1 MKQIKHLIIGGGAI
15 DSLTP
20 SEYNILKLLMENPG
34 RVFSST
40 QIYERI
46 WNEDACGSG
55 SVVAVHIRH
64 LREKIE
70 IDPSNPRYLK
80 VVWGLGYKIEKEAK
94 Q

>member
-1 MKQIKHLIIGGGAI
+1 MLNRLEQEAWGVMFLSGQQLTPAVYVKST
-15 DSLTP
+15 DSLVW
-20 SEYNILKLLMENPG
+20 E
-34 RVFSST
+34 SS
-40 QIYERI
+40 
-46 WNEDACGSG
+46 CGSG

>member
-1 MKQIKHLIIGGGAI
+1 M
-15 DSLTP
+15 D
-20 SEYNILKLLMENPG
+20 PG
-34 RVFSST
+34 RRVCTVSDQTIKLSPRE
-40 QIYERI
+40 YELLLCLLH
-46 WNEDACGSG
+46 NSG
-55 SVVAVHIRH
+55 RVLSRAQLLDKVWGYEYFGETRTVDVHIRH

>member
-1 MKQIKHLIIGGGAI
+1 MFCYVMK
-15 DSLTP
+15 
-20 SEYNILKLLMENPG
+20 
-34 RVFSST
+34 
-40 QIYERI
+40 
-46 WNEDACGSG
+46 DACGSG

-64 LREKIE
+64 LREKFE